1 MAIGERIKFFR
12 NQHKMTQKQLGQLIG
27 FPESNADV
35 RMAQYENGARTPK
48 KDLTNKLAD
57 ILDVSPLALDVP
69 EIDSY
74 LGLIHTLFALEDLY
88 GLTAERVDGKV
99 LLHIDEATGKDA
111 VNVNEMIAV
120 WADMKERLE
129 RGEITKEEYDQW
141 RYNYPEYEKDHAWIK
156 IPSLN

>member
-88 GLTAERVDGKV
+88 GLTAKKVDGKV
-99 LLHIDEATGKDA
+99 QLHIDDSKSKDA
-111 VNVNEMIAV
+111 AAVNEMLSS
-120 WADMKERLE
+120 WADMKAKLE
-129 RGEITKEEYDQW
+129 NGEIARERYDRW
-141 RYNYPEYEKDHAWIK
+141 RYRYPEFDKTQKWVE
-156 IPSLN
+156 IPKF